1 MNQQDA
7 RLFSQPNCF
16 FIVGTYWMHCSLIV
30 ALVKL
35 KLGHHSEG
43 SSTAVVDVLE
53 NICPT
58 STCQTFLKRKKIERQ
73 RAKLFQEFMILKTT
87 CQTFSEI

>member
-1 MNQQDA
+1 LLDINKNRMNQQDT

-35 KLGHHSEG
+35 ELGHHSEG
-43 SSTAVVDVLE
+43 SSTAVVDFYLK
-53 NICPT
+53 NIRPT
-58 STCQTFLKRKKIERQ
+58 STCQTFLKRKDFE
-73 RAKLFQEFMILKTT
+73 
-87 CQTFSEI
+87 